1 MQDVMFKCWA
11 KAQIAK
17 QQAKQGIKSFFSEEA
32 GGADSLIIAI
42 IIIVIVVAIAI
53 VFRDQLSNWV
63 NALFGA
69 GSEVVKGAT
78 EAPSVTTSPT

>member
-1 MQDVMFKCWA
+1 MQDVMFKCWV
-11 KAQIAK
+11 KAQVAK
-17 QQAKQGIKSFFSEEA
+17 QQAKQGIRNLFTEET

-69 GSEVVKGAT
+69 GNDVVKGVT
-78 EAPSVTTSPT
+78 QAPSVTTAGT